1 MRSSSSNP
9 EAVAPLLSSS
19 RRRILVVGVV
29 VRLDLSDAR
38 ATVRG
43 NRGEEVWGRG
53 CGATGPF

>member
-1 MRSSSSNP
+1 M
-9 EAVAPLLSSS
+9 
-19 RRRILVVGVV
+19 VGVV

-43 NRGEEVWGRG
+43 VRGEEMWGRG